1 VVIHASEKSGY
12 LLMKL
17 LYFVTEDWYFCS
29 HRLPIARAARDA
41 GFEVVVATRV
51 NAHADYITQEG
62 FRLVPLKIR
71 RRNRNPIQELEAI
84 LELVNI
90 YRRERPDL
98 VHHVALKPVLYGSFA
113 ARITGVPFVINALA
127 GLGYVFSSDQLRA
140 KIIKSFIRLAFRGL
154 MNRPNSRVLLQNPDD
169 QRLLIESKTILP
181 ELTTLIRGSGVD
193 TQRFIPV
200 PEPEQA
206 PVVVTL
212 VARMLRDKG
221 IIEFVEAVNILR
233 QQGVPLLA
241 VLVGTPDAENPTSI
255 SEAQLE
261 SWQSE
266 GWVEW
271 WGRQEDIPA
280 VWARSHIAIL
290 PSTYGEGVPM
300 SLIEAAAC
308 GKPIITTDIPG
319 CREIVQHEENG
330 LLVPVKDPVAL
341 ADAIQRLIENPDQ
354 RKGMGA
360 KGRKLVEEEFSEAI
374 VVKKTLDLYQSMLEE
389 RRLAVN

>member
-1 VVIHASEKSGY
+1 MKKSIALKKIIY
-12 LLMKL
+12 L
-17 LYFVTEDWYFCS
+17 VAEDWYFCS

-41 GFEVVVATRV
+41 GFEVVVATRI
-51 NAHADYITQEG
+51 NTHADCITKEG
-62 FRLVPLKIR
+62 FRLIPLKIR
-71 RRNRNPIQELEAI
+71 RRSRNPIRELEAI
-84 LELVNI
+84 LEIVNI

-98 VHHVALKPVLYGSFA
+98 VHHVALKPVLYGALA

-127 GLGYVFSSDQLRA
+127 GLGYVFSSGQLRA
-140 KIIKSFIRLAFRGL
+140 KIIKLFMRLAFRVL

-181 ELTTLIRGSGVD
+181 GLTTLIRGSGVD
-193 TQRFIPV
+193 IQRFIPV
-200 PEPEQA
+200 PEPEQP
-206 PVVVTL
+206 PVVVAL

-221 IIEFVEAVNILR
+221 IIEFVEAAKILR

-241 VLVGTPDAENPTSI
+241 VLVGTPDTENPTSI

-280 VWARSHIAIL
+280 VWARSHIAVL
-290 PSTYGEGVPM
+290 PSSYGEGVPM
-300 SLIEAAAC
+300 SLLEAAAC

-341 ADAIQRLIENPDQ
+341 ANAIQRLIENPDQ
-354 RKGMGA
+354 CKGMGA

-374 VVKKTLDLYQSMLEE
+374 VVKKTLGLYQSILEK
-389 RRLAVN
+389 RRLAVI